1 MKFSVFF
8 LSILVST
15 VVLGQKPD
23 AKVYLKNSGIKLH
36 HLSIPLSAG
45 ASFLPKNIIKKKKVS
60 AFRRPAS
67 ISIEKESG
75 TMVSFSANGSCVS
88 PNGMIISYNDPN
100 YSACISER
108 SFAKKII
115 LDDPTQSILMN
126 FKFGNFGF

>member
-1 MKFSVFF
+1 MFFF
-8 LSILVST
+8 LSILISVG
-15 VVLGQKPD
+15 VFGQKPD
-23 AKVYLKNSGIKLH
+23 AKTYQKSEGIKLH
-36 HLSIPLSAG
+36 HLSIPSSAG
-45 ASFLPKNIIKKKKVS
+45 ASFLPKNIREKKKIS
-60 AFRRPAS
+60 AFRKPAS

-100 YSACISER
+100 YSDCISER